1 MSNAKISIEKLTATY
16 IKIRDKRS
24 KLSTEFKTK
33 DDELKSQQDR
43 IKRALLE
50 HCKEHDVESVRTAE
64 GLFYRTIKKRFWT
77 NDWES
82 MHKFILDQQ
91 VPEFLDKRLNQSN
104 VKQFLEDNPDL
115 LPPGLNVDS
124 EYAIA
129 VRKK

>member
-24 KLSTEFKTK
+24 KLSTEIKTK

>member
-24 KLSTEFKTK
+24 KLATEFKTK

>member
-24 KLSTEFKTK
+24 KLATEFKTK

-50 HCKEHDVESVRTAE
+50 HCKEHDVESVRTTE

>member
-24 KLSTEFKTK
+24 KLATEFKTK
-33 DDELKSQQDR
+33 EDELKSQQDR

>member
-24 KLSTEFKTK
+24 KLATEFKTK

-91 VPEFLDKRLNQSN
+91 VPEFLDKRLNQSH

>member
-24 KLSTEFKTK
+24 KLAAEFKTK

-50 HCKEHDVESVRTAE
+50 HCKEHDVESVRTTE